1 MNATIPPMHTALS
14 MLGTMA
20 GQYIA
25 AQGQA
30 AQTKQPVPA
39 NVSTQ
44 QFTGT
49 ATLAICDVRDLNEVF
64 ASQGLTP
71 FTDL

>member
-1 MNATIPPMHTALS
+1 MHTALS
-14 MLGTMA
+14 VLGTLA

-30 AQTKQPVPA
+30 AQAKQPVPA
-39 NVSTQ
+39 NASTQ
-44 QFTGT
+44 QFAGT
-49 ATLAICDVRDLNEVF
+49 AMCDVCDLNEVF
-64 ASQGLTP
+64 AFQDLTP